1 MIRDIV
7 KDIIFL
13 QQKAAP
19 AEKSDKAIAEDLK
32 ETLEAHSDT
41 CVGLAANMIG
51 FAKAIIAIRN
61 GNATV
66 VMYNPILLSS
76 EKSYETEEGCLSLTG
91 KRPCVRYEII
101 EVKYRDEAFRPKKK
115 KFKGFTAEIIQH
127 EMDHLQGILI

>member
-1 MIRDIV
+1 MIRPIV

-13 QQKAAP
+13 QQKAAA
-19 AEKSDKAIAEDLK
+19 AEKADKSIADDLK
-32 ETLEAHSDT
+32 DTLEAHSDT

-61 GNATV
+61 GHATL
-66 VMYNPILLSS
+66 VMYNPVLLSS
-76 EKSYETEEGCLSLTG
+76 SGSYEMEEGCLSLTG
-91 KRPCVRYEII
+91 KRPCMRYEVI
-101 EVKYRDEAFRPKKK
+101 EVKYRDEAFRPEKK